1 MEVYGIRLLTGHR
14 ISEEV
19 FNELADLAP
28 NYSKNILEK
37 LFNSP
42 LGGFSPGVLSYS
54 AGTSNLLLEIAGNN
68 IRVSNGIV
76 IFPDGLLVDLPG
88 LLSIQVP
95 DDSKY
100 IYLVYQLVDDE
111 SYVSHDFKGVIDY
124 PLKKVKLSLDFV
136 PSSGGGPQPIA
147 GATNRIRLGYYDSL
161 THNVSYH
168 GRQYAIITSGLLWPG
183 DNDSNI
189 NSSLDLTPSVEPGA
203 SLWQFLACKGSGERK
218 VNNPFGLT
226 FDDIQGELYSEIQS
240 ILLFNGVVANPKGIN
255 GDVPLRLTVDANNTY
270 QINLNVNQDGSYY
283 GISDSE
289 QEGIILVNG
298 HWFKHVDKYFWI
310 PIIFLV
316 LAIGLLVYNTITTGE
331 FVKRDIDLSGGKLI
345 SLTSNKSYGDIERI
359 VGKYTNDYNI
369 RSMAGKKLYIIEIP
383 ENIDDKTI
391 INDISPDSYS
401 VRVVGPIVSDIF
413 WRQAKVAITISF
425 ILMAIVVFLIFKSIV
440 PSGAVILSA
449 ISDVIITVAVL
460 SIMNVGISISIIGA
474 LLMLIGY
481 SVDTDILLT
490 TKAMKSTKNI
500 EERIFKAFK
509 TGIMTS
515 GTSLTALIVMYI
527 FSSSLVIKEIALTL
541 SIGLFVDIMNTWVL
555 NAGIIKMWVQ
565 KKEVI

>member
-1 MEVYGIRLLTGHR
+1 MI
-14 ISEEV
+14 
-19 FNELADLAP
+19 
-28 NYSKNILEK
+28 KN
-37 LFNSP
+37 
-42 LGGFSPGVLSYS
+42 
-54 AGTSNLLLEIAGNN
+54 
-68 IRVSNGIV
+68 
-76 IFPDGLLVDLPG
+76 
-88 LLSIQVP
+88 
-95 DDSKY
+95 
-100 IYLVYQLVDDE
+100 
-111 SYVSHDFKGVIDY
+111 
-124 PLKKVKLSLDFV
+124 
-136 PSSGGGPQPIA
+136 
-147 GATNRIRLGYYDSL
+147 
-161 THNVSYH
+161 
-168 GRQYAIITSGLLWPG
+168 
-183 DNDSNI
+183 
-189 NSSLDLTPSVEPGA
+189 
-203 SLWQFLACKGSGERK
+203 
-218 VNNPFGLT
+218 
-226 FDDIQGELYSEIQS
+226 
-240 ILLFNGVVANPKGIN
+240 
-255 GDVPLRLTVDANNTY
+255 
-270 QINLNVNQDGSYY
+270 
-283 GISDSE
+283 
-289 QEGIILVNG
+289 
-298 HWFKHVDKYFWI
+298 WFKHVDKYFWI